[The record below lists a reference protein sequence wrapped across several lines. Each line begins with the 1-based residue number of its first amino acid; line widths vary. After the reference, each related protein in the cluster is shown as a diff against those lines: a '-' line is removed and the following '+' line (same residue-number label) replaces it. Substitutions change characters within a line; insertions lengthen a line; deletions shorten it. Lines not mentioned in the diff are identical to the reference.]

1 MTIGK
6 LVSKVWNF
14 AQNNYDFFIAVLHI
28 CTCIIHLAL
37 KAQGIFIQPLR
48 YRASHHIFF
57 IYLVKKD
64 NGLNPKGL
72 NKSMVKPKIQPK
84 YKQCVCNLCYKTN
97 SLTTILKEWPHSS
110 PFCLQVLEI
119 VLSRTTDQEQLG

>member
-28 CTCIIHLAL
+28 CACIIHLAL

-48 YRASHHIFF
+48 YRANHHIFF
-57 IYLVKKD
+57 IYLVTKD

-84 YKQCVCNLCYKTN
+84 YRPAKYVWILRQNPICLCTKLY
-97 SLTTILKEWPHSS
+97 LHSS
-110 PFCLQVLEI
+110 RI
-119 VLSRTTDQEQLG
+119 